1 MVLLPLITSQIDLP
15 VIAAGGISDGVSM
28 AAAFALG
35 AEGVQMGTR
44 MLTSAE
50 SAVHDNFKQAVVSA
64 AETDTI
70 MINRHNQRPLRVL
83 RTKATEKYEFASAG
97 DPFKEL
103 MPDVIRLYQD
113 GDTDVGFACVGQAAG
128 RIEAVLPVAEIIRRT
143 VDEFG
148 SVIARL
154 TGSHFEGSVKTT

>member
-1 MVLLPLITSQIDLP
+1 RGSSEIAMMVLLPLITDQIDLP
-15 VIAAGGISDGVSM
+15 VIAAGGIVDGASM

-44 MLTSAE
+44 MVASIEA
-50 SAVHDNFKQAVVSA
+50 AVHQNLKQAVVAA

-83 RTKATEKYEFASAG
+83 RTSATERYEFASEG

-103 MPDVIRLYQD
+103 VPDVLRL
-113 GDTDVGFACVGQAAG
+113 
-128 RIEAVLPVAEIIRRT
+128 
-143 VDEFG
+143 
-148 SVIARL
+148 
-154 TGSHFEGSVKTT
+154 